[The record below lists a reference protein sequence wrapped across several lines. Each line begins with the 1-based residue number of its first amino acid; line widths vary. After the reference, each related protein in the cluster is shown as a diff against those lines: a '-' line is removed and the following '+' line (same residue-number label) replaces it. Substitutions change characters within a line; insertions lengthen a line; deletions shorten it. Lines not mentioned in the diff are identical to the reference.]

1 LQNFENR
8 TRIVTKIRFLLSE
21 HQNIELVW
29 SPGHSGLL
37 GNEQADKEAR
47 SAANS
52 ETLDDTALECQDFW
66 KSISA
71 YELPCR
77 NRRWNA
83 AEENKMREHKYSVAN
98 GRDYLTGRRAE
109 DVLVSRV
116 PG

>member
-1 LQNFENR
+1 LPNFENR
-8 TRIVTKIRFLLSE
+8 TRIVTKIRILLIK
-21 HQNIELVW
+21 HQNIELIW

-52 ETLDDTALECQDFW
+52 ETLDDTALEYQDFR

-71 YELPCR
+71 YELTCK

-83 AEENKMREHKYSVAN
+83 AERNKYE
-98 GRDYLTGRRAE
+98 GTEIFGCE
-109 DVLVSRV
+109 
-116 PG
+116 